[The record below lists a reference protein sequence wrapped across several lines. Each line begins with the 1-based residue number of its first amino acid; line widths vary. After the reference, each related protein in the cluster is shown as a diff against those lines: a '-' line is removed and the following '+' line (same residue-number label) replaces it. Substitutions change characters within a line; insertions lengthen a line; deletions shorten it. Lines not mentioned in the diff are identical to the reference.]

1 MNIEKFTINASKRIE
16 EAQNI
21 ANKQK
26 NNSIL
31 PSHLLFS
38 ILTSSDSIVKEILLE
53 CEVDLQILTSN
64 IKKEIEKIPTIS

>member
-16 EAQNI
+16 EAQNL

-31 PSHLLFS
+31 PLHLLFS
-38 ILTSSDSIVKEILLE
+38 MLTSNDSIVKEILLE
-53 CEVDLQILTSN
+53 L
-64 IKKEIEKIPTIS
+64 

>member
-16 EAQNI
+16 EAQNL

-53 CEVDLQILTSN
+53 I
-64 IKKEIEKIPTIS
+64 